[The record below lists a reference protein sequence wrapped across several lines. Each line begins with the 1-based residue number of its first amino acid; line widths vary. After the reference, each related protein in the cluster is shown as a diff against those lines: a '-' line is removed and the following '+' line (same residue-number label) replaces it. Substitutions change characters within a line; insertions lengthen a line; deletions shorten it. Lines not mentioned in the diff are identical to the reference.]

1 MGPLQGAAK
10 VQGTQLEQPR
20 VRTIAEAED
29 ASPIQGLTR
38 RWLMRGSGGGSGG
51 SERLPLVQRVLAAR
65 GLTDPVECERFQA
78 PRLSDLH
85 DPGLLPG
92 VDRAVARLIEA
103 IRGRQIIVIYG
114 DYDVDGIT
122 ATAILYHVIK
132 TVAPDADVRTYVPH
146 RLEEGYGLNA
156 EALRQLRG
164 QGAALVISVDCGISA
179 IEPAR
184 AARECGLDLIITD
197 HHALPHGVVGDSSHL
212 PGAGAGAGLPEAL
225 ALVHPCL
232 PGSTYPCGD
241 LCGAGV
247 AFKLAWRF
255 ATTWCNSPRV
265 SAELQKTLVNMLPL
279 AALGTIADVAPL
291 LGENRILARFG
302 LRLMAQSPL
311 IGLRALIEHSGLVG
325 AKIDSEKVGF
335 ILAPRLN
342 ACGRMGHAAEAVHL
356 LTSAD
361 AEEAKQIA
369 ARLSEA
375 NQLRQATE
383 RRIAEEAAR
392 MAEDRGMTRDDRR
405 IIVLAD
411 PAWHPG
417 VVGIVCSRL
426 VERFGRPAI
435 LLQRNG
441 ELCKGSARSIEGYSI
456 HAALQAA
463 REHLVTFGGHDMAA
477 GMTLRADSLDAFVEA
492 MSAHAAANI
501 SAEQLVPAIRI
512 DCDAAADELDVE
524 VVKQLEA
531 LAPFGRGN
539 PVPRLR
545 LTGLTMHEA
554 PKQMG
559 AYGKHLSM
567 SLRHDGAAD
576 GSSPRRWLRGVWWSQ
591 GALAGDLAA
600 GMLIDAVVQPR
611 VNEWNGRIN
620 VEVEIQDVRVRER
633 ST

>member
-20 VRTIAEAED
+20 VKTIAEPED

-51 SERLPLVQRVLAAR
+51 GERLPLVQRVLAAR
-65 GLTDPVECERFQA
+65 GLTDPGECERFQS

-197 HHALPHGVVGDSSHL
+197 HHALPQDASAATSEL
-212 PGAGAGAGLPEAL
+212 PDAC
-225 ALVHPCL
+225 ALVHPRL
-232 PGSTYPCGD
+232 PGSAYPCGD

-279 AALGTIADVAPL
+279 SALGTIADVAPL
-291 LGENRILARFG
+291 LGENRILAKFG

-356 LTSAD
+356 LTSAN
-361 AEEAKQIA
+361 AEEARQIA

-383 RRIAEEAAR
+383 RRIADEAAR

-477 GMTLRADSLDAFVEA
+477 GMTLRADNLDAFVEA

-545 LTGLTMHEA
+545 LSELTVHEA
-554 PKQMG
+554 PRQMG
-559 AYGKHLSM
+559 AHGRHLSM
-567 SLRHDGAAD
+567 NLRSDGGSE

-600 GMLIDAVVQPR
+600 GMLIDAVVRPR
-611 VNEWNGRIN
+611 LNEWNGRIN

-633 ST
+633 GTEQS